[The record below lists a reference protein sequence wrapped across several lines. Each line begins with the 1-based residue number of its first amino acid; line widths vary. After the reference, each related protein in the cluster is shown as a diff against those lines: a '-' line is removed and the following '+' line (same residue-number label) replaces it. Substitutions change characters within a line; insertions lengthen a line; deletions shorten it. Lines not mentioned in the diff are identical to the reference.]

1 MLVYNK
7 APTWQP
13 PTTYKQ
19 LCVTHTVKKNKK
31 NTCGCTNQNNVH
43 NVFLPS
49 EYFDSQTW

>member
-19 LCVTHTVKKNKK
+19 LCDTHSKKNKK
-31 NTCGCTNQNNVH
+31 KHLWLHQ
-43 NVFLPS
+43 PI
-49 EYFDSQTW
+49 